1 MQRNKLQD
9 GQKLATIRIRI
20 RISYPVCHS
29 ITAQFRSGSNRQSQS
44 SPFRAHGD
52 NLFMEPPW
60 TLNGLPHKSCG
71 STWYSIVNCRCLIIG
86 LTAAAAAAAATS
98 PTNMAAVA
106 AKACSMHH
114 FECNMLPPLGEFGNR
129 NNFPCCCS
137 ICN

>member
-9 GQKLATIRIRI
+9 GQKLATIRVRI

-29 ITAQFRSGSNRQSQS
+29 ITAQFRSGSNRQSRS

-86 LTAAAAAAAATS
+86 LTAAAATS